1 MGTQDREQAWTDSDT
16 MEGQGMVEGMT
27 FHDSDRD
34 VTRART
40 WHDEDGDAKAWQ
52 GEDEDGKARSQR

>member
-1 MGTQDREQAWTDSDT
+1 M
-16 MEGQGMVEGMT
+16 MEGQGVLGDAT

-34 VTRART
+34 VTAAGT

-52 GEDEDGKARSQR
+52 GEDEDREAGSQI

>member
-1 MGTQDREQAWTDSDT
+1 M
-16 MEGQGMVEGMT
+16 MEGQGVAEDMT
-27 FHDSDRD
+27 FHDLDRD

-52 GEDEDGKARSQR
+52 GEDEDGKPGSWR